1 MQRILAF
8 VRLSRLQFLALP
20 VLTYGIGIALV
31 QRSLNHRLLVWGLVI
46 ELCAQLSVAY
56 FNDYWD
62 IPTDQINTRRTFLS
76 GGSGEL
82 TTGLL
87 PPITALI
94 AGVTCQIMAVGLA
107 LIVGIPMISWL
118 VLGLAIGAVLA
129 YTTPPLSLAW
139 RGVGEVTTAVVG
151 AILVPAWAYSLQ
163 TGHLSADLLTVGFP
177 LMIFIMALF
186 VAIAAPDVEAD
197 QRVNKRTLPVIVGE
211 NRIYLLYTG
220 LLILGYSFSI
230 VLWFGRVP
238 LIALIFLISTAPL
251 GFWAGLGMRAPLSER
266 PPVLFWMIIRAAF
279 VPAIIVILLNIALRS
294 S

>member
-87 PPITALI
+87 PPVTALI
-94 AGVTCQIMAVGLA
+94 AGITCQIMAVGLA

-118 VLGLAIGAVLA
+118 VLGLAIAAVLA